1 MCSVDLDN
9 VKTLDELFA
18 IWMESQ
24 EYKNAVEALKKK
36 TNAPIYFVKD
46 GIVEKYGEEKKVL
59 YILRDA
65 HVTDV
70 NNPDQDLRAAFRQ
83 SCKGEG
89 KTWNNVGRWT
99 LALLDGVDAYETIRM
114 DADILRTQLCRVAV
128 MNLKKASGGSKAMC
142 IEEFVQSQAKFI
154 FTEIRLID
162 PDIIVTCEGEL
173 LREIFKKAKPSQEI
187 SASEDYPDAFFRY
200 TVQLNDREVNVVNL
214 YHPQAGRNNGIMFRY
229 ICDMRTLLK

>member
-1 MCSVDLDN
+1 MCGVNLDN
-9 VKTLDELFA
+9 VTTLDELFA

-36 TNAPIYFVKD
+36 TDVPIHFVKD

-70 NNPDQDLRAAFRQ
+70 KNPDQDLRAAFRQ
-83 SCKGEG
+83 SCEGEG

-99 LALLDGVDAYETIRM
+99 MALLDGVDAYETIGM

-142 IEEFVQSQAKFI
+142 IEAFVQSQAKFI
-154 FTEIRLID
+154 FKEIQLID
-162 PDIIVTCEGEL
+162 PDIIVTCEGKL
-173 LREIFKKAKPSQEI
+173 LQKIFQEAQPSQEI
-187 SASEDYPDAFFRY
+187 SAGKDYPEAFFRY
-200 TVQLNDREVNVVNL
+200 AVQLNGREVNVVNL